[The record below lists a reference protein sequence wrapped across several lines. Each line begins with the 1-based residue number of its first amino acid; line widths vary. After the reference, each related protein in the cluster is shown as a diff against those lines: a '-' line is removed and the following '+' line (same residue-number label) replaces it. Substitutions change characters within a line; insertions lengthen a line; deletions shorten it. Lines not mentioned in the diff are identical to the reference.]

1 MAISIDAVEKITT
14 EGRSFTILSNNRTNT
29 GAGILKAPIM
39 PLPTLLLGLFGTP
52 AVFTLR
58 CSDAYDPV
66 SGECTSTATR
76 TINCQIYLDEETI
89 DNSDGTAQNE
99 RTARVYAPGEA
110 FGYATTALLT
120 LEVQETGANQRKV
133 ELP

>member
-14 EGRSFTILSNNRTNT
+14 EGRSFTILSNSRTNT
-29 GAGILKAPIM
+29 GAGILNAPLM
-39 PLPTLLLGLFGTP
+39 PLPPLLLGLFGTP

-58 CSDAYDPV
+58 CSDAYDTV
-66 SGECTSTATR
+66 SGECTSTASR

-89 DNSDGTAQNE
+89 ENSDGTAQNE

-120 LEVQETGANQRKV
+120 LDVQETGANQRKV